1 VNHALH
7 GSQTPATQFVPPVM
21 GLNPQSPFK
30 DGNIIEAKLLL
41 EKACEE
47 AGISL
52 QTLNQL
58 RLSYPSSD
66 RAHRIAQVLQQ
77 QWLENLGLRIT
88 LEPLEPKVYF
98 SQVAHKN
105 FDLAIASWFA
115 DFNDPINFLE
125 VYRTSSHLSN
135 RTAYEDPEM
144 EQLINLSYREKDPAA
159 RLQILSLAEKK
170 LLDGMPII
178 PLSHAS
184 LIYVKNEM
192 VHDVVLS
199 GTGEIDFKWAYI
211 DD

>member
-1 VNHALH
+1 
-7 GSQTPATQFVPPVM
+7 M